1 MKKNLLIL
9 ILAGCSFALHAQQ
22 YFPFIEEGKTW
33 SELNTFQFPL
43 PDPFETSYST
53 ITFKLSGD
61 TLEDGKIWKK
71 LFTTNEDP
79 IQGNWEQYY
88 CIYREE
94 NGRVYKYSNFI
105 TGEELMYDFTL
116 VVGDSVFYDGF
127 NYWFY
132 VIGVD
137 SVEVNGAMHKRIQ
150 FDYPEET
157 WVEGLGSTCR
167 PFQPIAGQ
175 FIMPGLY
182 SLLCVTNNE
191 GTVYADPAFSDCYI
205 DTTIYTSVSDKD
217 FPVYKVNV
225 YHNFLQQEIRISI
238 AAAEDIFSKYQLYN
252 TNGTLVKQGE
262 VTGNELILNQQIL
275 KPGIYLL
282 RLIGTNL
289 AFTTKLVIP

>member
-1 MKKNLLIL
+1 MKKSLVILLFC
-9 ILAGCSFALHAQQ
+9 ACSFSLHAQQ
-22 YFPFIEEGKTW
+22 YFPFVEEGKTW
-33 SELNTFQFPL
+33 SELNMFQFPT

-53 ITFKLSGD
+53 LTFKLAGD

-79 IQGNWEQYY
+79 IQGNWDMDYSL
-88 CIYREE
+88 YREE
-94 NGRVYKYSNFI
+94 NHRVYKYSNLI

-116 VVGDSVFYDGF
+116 EVGDSVFYDGF

-157 WVEGLGSTCR
+157 WIEGLGSTCR

-191 GTVYADPAFSDCYI
+191 GTIYADPAFSACYI
-205 DTTIYTSVSDKD
+205 DTTIYTSVSGKD
-217 FPVYKVNV
+217 IPAYKVNV
-225 YHNFLQQEIRISI
+225 YHNFPQQEIRISI
-238 AAAEDIFSKYQLYN
+238 NGADDIFTDYQMYN
-252 TNGTLVKQGE
+252 TSGALVKQGKIMS
-262 VTGNELILNQQIL
+262 NELILKQQGM

-282 RLIGTNL
+282 RMSGKNQ
-289 AFTTKLVIP
+289 AYSTKLAIP